1 VSAKHR
7 VKYTTQAK
15 RRRGQALLR
24 LGVWIF
30 IFVFALSVVGGLIGF
45 VFVH

>member
-1 VSAKHR
+1 VSPKPKIR
-7 VKYTTQAK
+7 YTTQSA
-15 RRRGQALLR
+15 RRRGQVLLR

-30 IFVFALSVVGGLIGF
+30 IFIFALSVVGGLI

>member
-1 VSAKHR
+1 VSRKQR
-7 VKYTTQAK
+7 VSHTTQAS

-30 IFVFALSVVGGLIGF
+30 IFVFALSVVGGLIA
-45 VFVH
+45 FVH

>member
-15 RRRGQALLR
+15 RLRGQALLR

-45 VFVH
+45 VFVR

>member
-1 VSAKHR
+1 MSGKSKVRYA
-7 VKYTTQAK
+7 TQSS

-45 VFVH
+45 VFIH

>member
-1 VSAKHR
+1 VSRHR
-7 VKYTTQAK
+7 VRHTTQAA

-30 IFVFALSVVGGLIGF
+30 IFVFALSVVGGLIA
-45 VFVH
+45 FVH